1 MATIPDE
8 GTVYTISDQ
17 VVAREIE
24 GEMIIVPITG
34 GVGDMEDALYTL
46 NETGR
51 EIWRRIDG
59 RVAFGELVA
68 SLSEQYDAP
77 IQRIR
82 EDVAAL
88 VDTLVAQGMLVAVT
102 VG

>member
-1 MATIPDE
+1 MKTIPDE
-8 GTVYTISDQ
+8 GTVYAISDQ

-34 GVGDMEDALYTL
+34 DIGDMEDALYTL

-51 EIWRRIDG
+51 EIWKRIDG
-59 RVAFGELVA
+59 GYPFGEIVA
-68 SLSEQYDAP
+68 SLAEQYDAP
-77 IQRIR
+77 IQHIR
-82 EDVAAL
+82 EDVATL
-88 VDTLVAQGMLVAVT
+88 IDTLVAQRMLVEVT